1 MDTLTHALSG
11 ALIARAAVPR
21 RAGSVSSRE
30 AMLLGFLS
38 AAFPDADVVLSLGS
52 PLAYLY
58 HHRGI
63 THSLIVLP
71 LWALLLAW
79 LWSRVRRNREG
90 FKAYLLVSA
99 LGVGIHILGDLITS
113 FGTMIFAPVSDAR
126 IRWDTTF
133 IIDLWFSGIIVAGL
147 LLSAFFRGSRT
158 PPLAGLLLVCGYVSF
173 QWLQQNQAIEV
184 GEAYAV
190 EQGLPV
196 AQVSALPRPVSP
208 FNWMV
213 VVAEPDRYHYA
224 FVNVHRKRAVTA
236 GPDTGFIARLDSAY
250 HPVGSARW
258 ETVHRFG
265 EGTARLVGEQ
275 AWQQPQF
282 AFFRWFAAYPV
293 LAAVERGNPSECAW
307 FQDLRFLTP
316 GRDTWPFRYG
326 MCRSEAGAWHALRQG
341 EAGERLPLPQ

>member
-21 RAGSVSSRE
+21 RLGSVSSRE

-38 AAFPDADVVLSLGS
+38 AAFPDADVVLSLAA

-58 HHRGI
+58 HHRGV
-63 THSLIVLP
+63 THSLVVLP

-90 FKAYLLVSA
+90 FRTYLLVSA
-99 LGVGIHILGDLITS
+99 LGVGIHILGDLVTS
-113 FGTMIFAPVSDAR
+113 FGTMIFAPLSDIR
-126 IRWDTTF
+126 VRWDTTF
-133 IIDLWFSGIIVAGL
+133 IIDLWFSGIVIAGLLACALYNGSRTPPVAGL
-147 LLSAFFRGSRT
+147 LL
-158 PPLAGLLLVCGYVSF
+158 LCGYISF
-173 QWLQQNQAIEV
+173 QWLQQQQAIEV
-184 GEAYAV
+184 GEAYAAD
-190 EQGLPV
+190 QRISA

-208 FNWMV
+208 FNWIV
-213 VVAEPDRYHYA
+213 IVAEPERYHYA
-224 FVNVHRKRAVTA
+224 FVNLHRTHAVTA
-236 GPDTGFIARLDSAY
+236 PPEAGLIERLASAY
-250 HPVGSARW
+250 QPVASARW
-258 ETVHRFG
+258 ESVSRFG
-265 EGTARLVGEQ
+265 EGEARGLSEQ

-293 LAAVERGNPSECAW
+293 LAAVERGNPSECVW

-326 MCRSEAGAWHALRQG
+326 MCRVEGGAWQAHRAG
-341 EAGERLPLPQ
+341 EAGERMLLPQ